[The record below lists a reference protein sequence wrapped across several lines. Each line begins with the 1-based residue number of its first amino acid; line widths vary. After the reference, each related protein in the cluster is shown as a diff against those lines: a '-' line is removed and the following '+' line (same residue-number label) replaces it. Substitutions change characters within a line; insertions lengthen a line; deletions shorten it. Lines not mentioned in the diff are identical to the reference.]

1 MPAPTKFDPGIYPD
15 LDEATYR
22 AAEGVSQ
29 SNLKLMR
36 ISPRH
41 YLTKTTE
48 KVEKPTEAQRMGTLT
63 HRFIL
68 QNRREYVVR
77 PEGMKFT
84 TTEGKEW
91 KTAQTQEIISTDDE
105 AALLG
110 MRASVMSHPIAKSIL
125 ERPGQNEVACF
136 KRCPE
141 TGLLLKGRA
150 DRLCMDDQ
158 ERMVIPDLKTC
169 GFGDA
174 SLDEFTNEIYKWKY
188 EMQGSHY
195 LNIFGA
201 SFFVFIAVEK
211 EPPYACA
218 TYTLKPD
225 AVARGNRLC
234 AKYLRMVKECVVSG
248 KWPAYPETMQEIG
261 VPEYVMRRESEV

>member
-1 MPAPTKFDPGIYPD
+1 MTTPTKFEPGIYPD
-15 LDEATYR
+15 LSEDVYR
-22 AAEGVSQ
+22 AAEGISQ
-29 SNLKLMR
+29 SSLKLMA

-41 YLTKTTE
+41 YLTKATE
-48 KVEKPTEAQRMGTLT
+48 KPQKPTEAQRMGTLT

-77 PEGMKFT
+77 PQGMKFT
-84 TTEGKEW
+84 TKEGMAW
-91 KTAQTQEIISTDDE
+91 RDSQTQEIVSTDDE

-110 MRASVMSHPIAKSIL
+110 MRASVMAHPIAKSIM

-141 TGLLLKGRA
+141 TGLMLKGRS

-174 SLDEFTNEIYKWKY
+174 SLAEFTNEIYKWKY
-188 EMQGSHY
+188 EMQGAHY
-195 LNIFGA
+195 LNLFGA
-201 SFFVFIAVEK
+201 SFFVFIVVEK

-218 TYTLKPD
+218 TYTLKSD

-234 AKYLRMVKECVVSG
+234 AKYLRQVKECVVAG
-248 KWPAYPETMQEIG
+248 KWPAYPEMMQEIG
-261 VPEYVMRRESEV
+261 VPEWVLRKENEL